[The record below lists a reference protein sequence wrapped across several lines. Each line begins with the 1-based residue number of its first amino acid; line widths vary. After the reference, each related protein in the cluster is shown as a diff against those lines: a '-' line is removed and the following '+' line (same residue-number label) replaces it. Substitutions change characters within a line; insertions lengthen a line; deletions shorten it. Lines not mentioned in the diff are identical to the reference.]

1 MGYLPSRIDVSR
13 PEGGGK
19 YPRSLKN
26 QGAVVIILA
35 ALAIALTQFNTGA
48 TILPV
53 QVFIPIHT
61 VLEMFTVILAL
72 SACFTIASAPVEN
85 EVGRTLVLAAA
96 LFAVACLNFIHLL
109 TMPTMPEFMPEAIVE
124 RSRAFSLASST
135 ILSGALLALSISP
148 RLSATTT
155 TQRSTILFIYASTIV
170 VAFAFI
176 VVGLPSAVFP
186 PLSSVRIEWILAAGL
201 ALAASRFALNSR
213 GAETKFVP
221 LMFAAAAI
229 SSIGNMVPEGDA
241 HDYSINSL
249 ARNVFSVVAYWCIY
263 RAIFEVW
270 VRLPFQRLTEQTK
283 TLQLINSTMRF
294 QALALESAPA
304 SIILMDA
311 TGQVTWQNK
320 ASLTMQRH
328 RDASMGALPPAHT
341 TPVEI
346 TPHIQT
352 VLAKAAI
359 WRGGYQERDA
369 NGALRYFDKSIT
381 VVKNGEGLLEG
392 YVSVADDITD
402 TIKGEMRYKRMLE
415 TAQDGFAIT
424 DIVGNYL
431 EVNDAFAK
439 MVGYS
444 REELLTMNAQ
454 ALFVGSNVSEWL
466 AKSGRDKV
474 AEHPRYNAVI
484 TRKNG
489 DTVRVQS
496 SVTFDSEE
504 QQFFAF
510 IHDTALED
518 QANAAQRELENQLL
532 HAQKVHALGELTSGI
547 AHDFN
552 NILASILG
560 YSNLALDRFVPD
572 KDSKLAKYI
581 NEVISASERARDL
594 IRKMLTFTRAQPNS
608 NVLDIEPAVAL
619 TEVVAMLRPSIPSN
633 IGITVR
639 SGLPITVRGDSGE
652 LNQVLVNL
660 MINARDAITAHGEIT
675 IGWERMDAT
684 GRICAI
690 SRQRLSGEY
699 VAIFVSDNGSGI
711 APETLKRIFDP
722 YFTTKDVGKGSGLGL
737 SMVQGIML
745 RAGGHV
751 LVDSQLGIGTTFQLL
766 FPLTRSVT
774 PSQPQVPVAPA
785 PPNRGTGQMIWVID
799 DEAAICRYL
808 NELLGEWGYQV
819 QTFQDPS
826 QARAAFEVAPAS
838 VDLVITDQTMHGM
851 TGTELIDRMRGLRP
865 ELPVVICSGQVN
877 EVPLAERKKIT
888 VFRKPVSPHQLL
900 RSVFELLA
908 EKTAY
913 VERH

>member
-1 MGYLPSRIDVSR
+1 M
-13 PEGGGK
+13 
-19 YPRSLKN
+19 
-26 QGAVVIILA
+26 VIILG
-35 ALAIALTQFNTGA
+35 ALAIALTQFNTGGTVFPA
-48 TILPV
+48 

-85 EVGRTLVLAAA
+85 EVGWTLVLAAA

-109 TMPTMPEFMPEAIVE
+109 TMPMMPAFMPEAIVQ
-124 RSRAFSLASST
+124 RSRAFSLASHT
-135 ILSGALLALSISP
+135 IMCGALPALSISA

-155 TQRSTILFIYASTIV
+155 TQRSTMLFIYISTIV

-176 VVGLPSAVFP
+176 VQDFP
-186 PLSSVRIEWILAAGL
+186 TTGFSPLANVRIEWILAAALG
-201 ALAASRFALNSR
+201 LAASRFALNSR
-213 GAETKFVP
+213 GAETKFFP

-229 SSIGNMVPEGDA
+229 LSIGNLVPEGDA
-241 HDYSINSL
+241 HNYSINNL
-249 ARNVFSVVAYWCIY
+249 ARNVFSIVAYWCIY

-283 TLQLINSTMRF
+283 TLQQINSTMRF

-304 SIILMDA
+304 SIVLMDA
-311 TGQVTWQNK
+311 TGQVIWQNK
-320 ASLTMQRH
+320 ASLTIQRH
-328 RDASMGALPPAHT
+328 RNASAGALLPAHT
-341 TPVEI
+341 LPAEI

-352 VLAKAAI
+352 VLAKEAV

-402 TIKGEMRYKRMLE
+402 TIKGKMRYKRLLE

-424 DIVGNYL
+424 DILGNYL
-431 EVNDAFAK
+431 EVNDAFAR

-454 ALFVGSNVSEWL
+454 ALFVGSEVSEWL
-466 AKSGRDKV
+466 ANSGRNKV
-474 AEHPRYNAVI
+474 TEHPRYNAVI

-510 IHDTALED
+510 IHDTTLED

-594 IRKMLTFTRAQPNS
+594 IRKMLTFTRAQPSS
-608 NVLDIEPAVAL
+608 NISDIEPSVAL

-633 IGITVR
+633 IGIKVR
-639 SGLPITVRGDSGE
+639 SGPPITVRVDVGE

-675 IGWERMDAT
+675 IGWERTNAT
-684 GRICAI
+684 GCICAL
-690 SRQRLSGEY
+690 SRQRLNGEY
-699 VAIFVSDNGSGI
+699 VAIFVSDSGSGI

-737 SMVQGIML
+737 SMVQGIMH

-751 LVDSQLGIGTTFQLL
+751 LVDSQPGIGTMFRLL
-766 FPLTRSVT
+766 FPVTRSV
-774 PSQPQVPVAPA
+774 PLPQPQGPSAPTI
-785 PPNRGTGQMIWVID
+785 PDKGDGQVIWVID
-799 DEAAICRYL
+799 DEAPICRYL
-808 NELLGEWGYQV
+808 DELLSEWGYEV

-826 QARAAFEVAPAS
+826 QAWAAFKVAPAS
-838 VDLVITDQTMHGM
+838 VDLVVTDQTMHGM
-851 TGTELIDRMRGLRP
+851 TGTELIDQMRGIRP
-865 ELPVVICSGQVN
+865 ELPVVICSGQIG
-877 EVPLAERKKIT
+877 EVALAGRKQIE
-888 VFRKPVSPHQLL
+888 VFRKPVSAHQFLH
-900 RSVFELLA
+900 SVFGLLA
-908 EKTAY
+908 
-913 VERH
+913 VESAREAGR